1 MCYTCNRNVTKE
13 NDVKFRISLL
23 DVLNSKTKI
32 KIIKF
37 LLTHEASMSERE
49 IASILKVSHMSVN
62 RTMREL
68 AELNFVNFVTIGKA
82 HLWRVNHKSY
92 AFRALSELIKGVSGI
107 QEPIEELKKILLKN
121 LPKTLIKRI
130 VLFGSVAKGSER
142 TNSDIDIFV
151 LARDKQSKE
160 KLESSIEKLSNICFE
175 MYGNRLAP
183 YILTEQELKQKKRL
197 KVISE
202 IKKGIEIF
210 SGKKG

>member
-1 MCYTCNRNVTKE
+1 M
-13 NDVKFRISLL
+13 KFRISLL
-23 DVLNSKTKI
+23 DILNSKTKI

-82 HLWRVNHKSY
+82 HLWKVNHKSY
-92 AFRALSELIKGVSGI
+92 AFGALSELIRGVSGI

-130 VLFGSVAKGSER
+130 VLFGSIAKGSER

-151 LARDKQSKE
+151 LTRDKQSKE
-160 KLESSIEKLSNICFE
+160 KLEPSIEKLSNICFE

-183 YILTEQELKQKKRL
+183 YILTDQELKQKKNL
-197 KVISE
+197 KIISE
-202 IKKGIEIF
+202 IKKGIEIY

>member
-1 MCYTCNRNVTKE
+1 M
-13 NDVKFRISLL
+13 KFRISLL

-121 LPKTLIKRI
+121 LSKTLIKRI
-130 VLFGSVAKGSER
+130 VLFGSIAKGSER

-151 LARDKQSKE
+151 LARNKQSKE

-183 YILTEQELKQKKRL
+183 YILTDQELKQKKNL

-202 IKKGIEIF
+202 IKKGIEIY